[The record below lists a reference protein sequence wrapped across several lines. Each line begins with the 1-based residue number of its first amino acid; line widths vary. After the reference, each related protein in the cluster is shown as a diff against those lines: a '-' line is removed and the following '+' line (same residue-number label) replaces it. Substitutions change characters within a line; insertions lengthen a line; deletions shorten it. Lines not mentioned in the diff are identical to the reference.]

1 MIDRSDWPVV
11 ALWYRRTDCSTR
23 DLVSFR
29 FRFILAVRVN
39 KILFVKGKITGLP
52 KAVLLDDESG
62 DCRKMD
68 CFLSVLCHRRVA
80 IVVKGGDSYNIRTNV
95 DNVEQHNIIHTIK
108 LKQPTT
114 TTNDDD
120 DDDNN
125 AQQQQQQ
132 QLDEYVIVLLR
143 VPAIPL
149 RKYSVIVAMCDDG
162 RANRTID
169 TIIPPIR
176 SMAGFSNRTIDT
188 IIPPIRSMAGF
199 SMRCVGSDMSK
210 LMNNMSELFTKA
222 KSEIVVDDKPLDAKV
237 RLTARLDDI
246 AYSGSSMSL
255 VNNTSIEITSHGMRI
270 DDATIQSAIISL
282 VVDDDNNN
290 NNDNIILTKPITKT
304 KSEKK
309 RSNDNN
315 NDADERKK
323 SKVRHECRVLSKLF

>member
-68 CFLSVLCHRRVA
+68 CFLSVLCRRRVA

-125 AQQQQQQ
+125 AQQQQ
-132 QLDEYVIVLLR
+132 LDEYVIVLLR

-176 SMAGFSNRTIDT
+176 SMAGFS
-188 IIPPIRSMAGF
+188 
-199 SMRCVGSDMSK
+199 MRCVGSDMSK
-210 LMNNMSELFTKA
+210 LMNNVSKSFTKA
-222 KSEIVVDDKPLDAKV
+222 KSKIVVDDKPLDAKV

-255 VNNTSIEITSHGMRI
+255 VNNTSIKITSHGMRI